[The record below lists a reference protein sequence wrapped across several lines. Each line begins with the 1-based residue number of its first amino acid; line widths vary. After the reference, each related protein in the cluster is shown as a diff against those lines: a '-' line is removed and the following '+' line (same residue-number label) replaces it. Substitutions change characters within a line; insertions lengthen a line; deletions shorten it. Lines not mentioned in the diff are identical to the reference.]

1 MIEILATL
9 EARKPPKPLTRKQRL
24 KLIKQ
29 IARRRGMLK
38 TQRQHAPTNKT
49 MEVTR
54 NESNFSR

>member
-29 IARRRGMLK
+29 IAKKRGLLR
-38 TQRQHAPTNKT
+38 TTGSNAPLVAQQIKL
-49 MEVTR
+49 MEVAQ
-54 NESNFSR
+54 